1 MVDSFSMGENIYPFF
16 LRRKDPIFLPALEML
31 GTEVSRRLESSFLSS
46 DVHPTFVRMRMT
58 VLLYTLDGAYTY
70 RHKRFYGL
78 KSFTVNR
85 FYDYSI

>member
-1 MVDSFSMGENIYPFF
+1 MVDSFSMGENISFF
-16 LRRKDPIFLPALEML
+16 SSSKGSDFSLEIS

-46 DVHPTFVRMRMT
+46 DVHPTYVRMRMT